1 MVSFAIGRGGVAR
14 TFHLTP
20 TPTCAGALFPFW
32 GQGDSIPLMWPP
44 GRPAGGSL
52 VSLGRPRLLPPGPGW
67 ATAHGQHLA
76 CLMSVQSVRGVAV
89 AVSRRPQASMARRF
103 RLHDGGT
110 RRRLGNPCKQM
121 QMHAGGS
128 GDRNSAE
135 THLLMGAAA
144 ATTERGRRRTNPAT
158 RQTRAFFGLPGIPW
172 LLHQCVEATIQASKV
187 IHLCFFCQFLVPFL
201 VLQYECTRKTT
212 RDQAEYT

>member
-1 MVSFAIGRGGVAR
+1 M
-14 TFHLTP
+14 
-20 TPTCAGALFPFW
+20 
-32 GQGDSIPLMWPP
+32 
-44 GRPAGGSL
+44 
-52 VSLGRPRLLPPGPGW
+52 
-67 ATAHGQHLA
+67 
-76 CLMSVQSVRGVAV
+76 SVRGVAV

-128 GDRNSAE
+128 GDRNCAE

-158 RQTRAFFGLPGIPW
+158 RQTRAFFALPGIPW
-172 LLHQCVEATIQASKV
+172 LLHQCVEATIQGDSSLFFFFANS
-187 IHLCFFCQFLVPFL
+187 LCLFWYSSMNAHGKQHGIRLSTLEGFPCLVFF
-201 VLQYECTRKTT
+201 Y
-212 RDQAEYT
+212 